1 MKLLHL
7 FLLLALSLTI
17 HSLPAMAK
25 SQVVAANGEDVALAF
40 YKSADAKPNF
50 EKWAMGSK
58 AFKYQSVTEARSFIR
73 KERQRLEQKWINLD
87 RNGDLLTIRTTNPV
101 DVIADMERDEND
113 PEGYKL
119 VILLDKTRKTF
130 FPYTH
135 MGDPYAVIPKNIESV
150 LSHQID
156 RAQAEFILND
166 IKHNPAQGVVIDFGI
181 KPSKAYTD
189 KPHKIGKE
197 DQWVLMG
204 DVVSISISSKQT
216 GKVLW
221 DYGAQWYVS
230 PKTQE
235 VLDLHRGS
243 PSTNK

>member
-1 MKLLHL
+1 MIDIGFFFIVLLE
-7 FLLLALSLTI
+7 FIFGAPVTPLLERTMQIVFDA
-17 HSLPAMAK
+17 
-25 SQVVAANGEDVALAF
+25 
-40 YKSADAKPNF
+40 KSADAKPNF

-150 LSHQID
+150 L
-156 RAQAEFILND
+156 A
-166 IKHNPAQGVVIDFGI
+166 
-181 KPSKAYTD
+181 
-189 KPHKIGKE
+189 
-197 DQWVLMG
+197 
-204 DVVSISISSKQT
+204 
-216 GKVLW
+216 
-221 DYGAQWYVS
+221 
-230 PKTQE
+230 
-235 VLDLHRGS
+235 
-243 PSTNK
+243 ST